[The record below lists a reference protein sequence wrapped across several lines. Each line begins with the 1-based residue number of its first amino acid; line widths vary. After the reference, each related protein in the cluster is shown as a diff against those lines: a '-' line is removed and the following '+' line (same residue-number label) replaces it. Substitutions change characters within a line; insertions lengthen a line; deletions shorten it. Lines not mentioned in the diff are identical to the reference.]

1 MLSGANVHEVGI
13 AASIL
18 ESVEAEARRRPDARF
33 EAVGVRIGE
42 LSNVDK
48 DALEFAFEALTR
60 NTALANLRLEV
71 EWRPRRQKCLDCS
84 EEFAVRDLDLRC
96 PACGT
101 DKTSCIGGTE
111 LDIAYLELE
120 EPCVKS

>member
-1 MLSGANVHEVGI
+1 MHEVGI

-18 ESVEAEARRRPDARF
+18 ENVEAEASRRPATQIL
-33 EAVGVRIGE
+33 AIGLRIGE

-60 NTALANLRLEV
+60 DTPLATMKLEV
-71 EWRPRRQKCLDCS
+71 EWCPRRQKCLDCA
-84 EEFAVRDLDLRC
+84 EEFVVKEFDLRC

-111 LDIAYLELE
+111 LDVAYLEIEE
-120 EPCVKS
+120 EPCAKL

>member
-1 MLSGANVHEVGI
+1 MGVNVHEVGI

-18 ESVEAEARRRPDARF
+18 ESVEAEARRRPGMRF
-33 EAVGVRIGE
+33 AAVGVRIGE

-60 NTALANLRLEV
+60 NTPLESLRLEV
-71 EWRPRRQKCLDCS
+71 EWCSRRQKCLECG
-84 EEFAVRDLDLRC
+84 EEFAVQEFDLRC
-96 PACGT
+96 PLCSS

-111 LDIAYLELE
+111 LDVAYLELE

>member
-1 MLSGANVHEVGI
+1 VHEVGI

-18 ESVEAEARRRPDARF
+18 ESVQAEARRRPDAQF
-33 EAVGVRIGE
+33 VAVGVRIGE

-60 NTALANLRLEV
+60 NTPLASLRLEV
-71 EWRPRRQKCLDCS
+71 EWCPRRQKCLACED
-84 EEFAVRDLDLRC
+84 EFEVREFDLSC
-96 PACGT
+96 PVCGA

-111 LDIAYLELE
+111 LDVAYLELE
-120 EPCVKS
+120 EPCAKS